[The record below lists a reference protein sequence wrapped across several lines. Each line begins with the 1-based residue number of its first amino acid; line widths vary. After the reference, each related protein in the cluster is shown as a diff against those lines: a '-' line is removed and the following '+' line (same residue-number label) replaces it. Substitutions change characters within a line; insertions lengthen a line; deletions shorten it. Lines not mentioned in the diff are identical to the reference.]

1 MAKKAVTIKDISKI
15 MGVSVSTVTNALNGA
30 PNVGGELRQAII
42 DKANELGYKPNFHA
56 RAMVKNGINIAL
68 ISTRQPHQYIDMVM
82 KGMKEEVERL
92 SDYKINLKKYLYHDN
107 MAAIEAYDCVKRMIA
122 DGADGVIFSA
132 SFTTDDYID
141 LLNDYVRKN
150 NIPVIGTD
158 EDVGLLPYI
167 CNINSDSKVIAQLVA
182 QFIYIKYGEGAKVGV
197 ITTSHKHAN
206 HRKLIEVFK
215 TECEKY
221 KLELLDVLENND
233 DSVKTYECTH
243 KLITEHPDINVIYKT
258 SFDSVFVCRC
268 IENMGYKGKISV
280 IGHDIYQEMIPYLQ
294 NDMLLATVFQNPQK
308 QGRSVVRILAQWILG
323 ERNIKKHIRLR
334 PELVLKSNIESYL
347 EEHDCVMP

>member
-1 MAKKAVTIKDISKI
+1 

-158 EDVGLLPYI
+158 EDVGL
-167 CNINSDSKVIAQLVA
+167 IAVYMQYKQ
-182 QFIYIKYGEGAKVGV
+182 QFKGDCPACSAVY
-197 ITTSHKHAN
+197 
-206 HRKLIEVFK
+206 
-215 TECEKY
+215 
-221 KLELLDVLENND
+221 
-233 DSVKTYECTH
+233 
-243 KLITEHPDINVIYKT
+243 IYKIRRG
-258 SFDSVFVCRC
+258 C
-268 IENMGYKGKISV
+268 K
-280 IGHDIYQEMIPYLQ
+280 
-294 NDMLLATVFQNPQK
+294 
-308 QGRSVVRILAQWILG
+308 GRSNYNEPQTC
-323 ERNIKKHIRLR
+323 
-334 PELVLKSNIESYL
+334 ESQKINRGFQ
-347 EEHDCVMP
+347 DGM